1 MTVFNLLHYICYT
14 FHSHCFLVNILLY
27 AVIVSACISC
37 IKWKG
42 RPKQRFKVSAIFLL
56 FHSLL
61 FCLLILI
68 LLTLEMKFDK
78 CKTVLVAETFAIF
91 NLCRPIYQICDNRKV
106 RPLPLSFLHY
116 NWLVRNLQTTQNS
129 GMKQWFL
136 LLDPVCLSSDK
147 EEGGENVRVR
157 KQKKVGT
164 FSLSLVWLFIYLC
177 L

>member
-27 AVIVSACISC
+27 VVIASACISC

-42 RPKQRFKVSAIFLL
+42 RPKQRFKVSANFLL

-106 RPLPLSFLHY
+106 WPLPLSFLHY
-116 NWLVRNLQTTQNS
+116 NRVVRNLQTTQNS
-129 GMKQWFL
+129 GMKQWF
-136 LLDPVCLSSDK
+136 PYSRSCLPD
-147 EEGGENVRVR
+147 
-157 KQKKVGT
+157 
-164 FSLSLVWLFIYLC
+164 
-177 L
+177 